1 MVKQSS
7 AVFFNQSVMKS
18 TKKKYLFLL
27 LFYLFATGGFAQT
40 FTEKWATCLGGTEW
54 DEAEGI
60 MQAD

>member
-1 MVKQSS
+1 
-7 AVFFNQSVMKS
+7 MKN
-18 TKKKYLFLL
+18 TKKHLFLL
-27 LFYLFATGGFAQT
+27 LFYLFATGGFTQT